1 MLVVSVSQQHESVQ
15 SQRRNRLNVEL
26 RLLAVPACQPIAV
39 GLDKPSE
46 TPSDPNLLRWFLQ
59 SPLFAWAGHH

>member
-26 RLLAVPACQPIAV
+26 RLLAVPACQPTAV

-46 TPSDPNLLRWFLQ
+46 TPSDPK
-59 SPLFAWAGHH
+59 SS